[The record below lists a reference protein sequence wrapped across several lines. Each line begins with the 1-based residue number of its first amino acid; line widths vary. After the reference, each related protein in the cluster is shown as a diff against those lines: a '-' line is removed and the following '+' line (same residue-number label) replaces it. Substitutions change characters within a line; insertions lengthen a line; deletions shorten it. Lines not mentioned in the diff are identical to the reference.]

1 MKTTNYDSM
10 KDLIDIILSMNKDDL
25 RRLRNTLVHMQTDFR
40 QQKLDLSYENTAQ
53 DKDKQQLIGY
63 LPYVLLDR
71 KYFPTNNLLVTFA
84 MKNLRIRIK
93 SSDVSFL

>member
-40 QQKLDLSYENTAQ
+40 QQKLDLSGRKY
-53 DKDKQQLIGY
+53 KQQLTRMS
-63 LPYVLLDR
+63 LNFL
-71 KYFPTNNLLVTFA
+71 
-84 MKNLRIRIK
+84 
-93 SSDVSFL
+93 SSF